1 MRSLIVL
8 GFLALTLVGG
18 YDIAVASGGAFSM
31 DPSMADAVQDYLAV
45 RKVGLALAALA
56 FLVALGKLGS
66 SENPHERSRAQDT
79 LVLSLVAF
87 VILAG
92 DRMIA
97 RGVVEWFGLTPEVL
111 PPFWW

>member
-1 MRSLIVL
+1 MRN
-8 GFLALTLVGG
+8 LALLGLLAVLLLVGS
-18 YDIAVASGGAFSM
+18 DVAFASIVGN
-31 DPSMADAVQDYLAV
+31 DHTIVDVINDYQSV

-56 FLVALGKLGS
+56 FLMALARLGS

-79 LVLSLVAF
+79 LVLALVVF

-92 DRMIA
+92 DRMIV
-97 RGVVEWFGLTPEVL
+97 RGVIEWFGLTTDVL